1 MNPGFTPAEKQVL
14 RGLVEHPT
22 LNDRELS
29 ERIGVKP
36 STTTAIRRRLRE
48 RDVFRTVRIP
58 MGHKL
63 GYEILA
69 VAYGK
74 LKPSLEEKHKKAFR
88 DWVKDIPYVFL
99 SLASSDSILNLA
111 YLKNYSMFREYA
123 DAITD
128 MFKHSDLV
136 DHETWVAVIFSMD
149 ACKLFRFFDY
159 APAVR
164 HAFGIEEKAKVD
176 IKFQELSCERL
187 SKKERSV
194 LLGLTKYP
202 ESSDKAVAE
211 KIGASRQAVSSMK
224 KRFEEIGVMKTVR
237 IVDLEQIG
245 YGILGVA
252 HSVFTPHATVKVRQ
266 EGIKLVQETIPSI
279 LNIGSNPENILVAP
293 AKDYDEYH
301 MMKKGALELY
311 SRKGFLRSEPRMTLF
326 PFSDMTN
333 VKDFDFSGFM
343 EVVASEEPE
352 S

>member
-1 MNPGFTPAEKQVL
+1 MQVL

-29 ERIGVKP
+29 EKIRVKP

-48 RDVFRTVRIP
+48 RNVFRTIRIP
-58 MGHKL
+58 MGYRL

-74 LKPSLEEKHKKAFR
+74 LKPTLEERHKRAFME
-88 DWVKDIPYVFL
+88 WVKDIPYVFL

-111 YLKNYSMFREYA
+111 YLKNYTMFREYTTR
-123 DAITD
+123 ITD
-128 MFKHSDLV
+128 MFRDSDLV

-149 ACKLFRFFDY
+149 ACRLFTFFDY
-159 APAVR
+159 GPAVR

-176 IKFQELSCERL
+176 VGFHGLSSEKL
-187 SKKERSV
+187 SKKEKSV

-202 ESSDKAVAE
+202 ESSDKAIAE
-211 KIGASRQAVSSMK
+211 KIGASRQAVSSMR
-224 KRFEEIGVMKTVR
+224 KRFEEIGIMKTVR

-245 YGILGVA
+245 YGILVVG
-252 HSVFTPHATVKVRQ
+252 HSIFTPQATINVRRD
-266 EGIKLVQETIPSI
+266 GIKTIQETIPSI
-279 LNIGSNPENILVAP
+279 FNVGSNPENVIVAP

-301 MMKKGALELY
+301 MVKKGALELY
-311 SRKGFLRSEPRMTLF
+311 GKKGFLRTEPRMTLF
-326 PFSDMTN
+326 PFSDLKA

-343 EVVASEEPE
+343 EVVASEET
-352 S
+352 

>member
-1 MNPGFTPAEKQVL
+1 MDPGFTPAEKQVL

-29 ERIGVKP
+29 EKIGVKP

-48 RDVFRTVRIP
+48 RNVFRTIRVP
-58 MGHKL
+58 MGHRL

-74 LKPSLEEKHKKAFR
+74 LKPTLEEKHKKAFR
-88 DWVKDIPYVFL
+88 DWVKDVPYVFL

-111 YLKNYSMFREYA
+111 YLKNYTMFREYA
-123 DAITD
+123 STITEI
-128 MFKHSDLV
+128 FKHSDLV

-149 ACKLFRFFDY
+149 ACKFFNFFDY
-159 APAVR
+159 GPAVR
-164 HAFGIEEKAKVD
+164 HAFGIEEKYKVD
-176 IKFQELSCERL
+176 TTFQKLSHERL
-187 SKKERSV
+187 SKKEKSV
-194 LLGLTKYP
+194 LLGLTRYP

-224 KRFEEIGVMKTVR
+224 KRFEDIGVMKTVR

-245 YGILGVA
+245 YNILAVA
-252 HSVFTPHATVKVRQ
+252 HSVFTPHATVKVRR

-279 LNIGSNPENILVAP
+279 FNVGSNPENILVAP
-293 AKDYDEYH
+293 TRDYDEYH

-311 SRKGFLRSEPRMTLF
+311 GKKGFLRSEPRMTLF
-326 PFSDMTN
+326 PFSDMKR
-333 VKDFDFSGFM
+333 VKDFDFTGFV
-343 EVVASEEPE
+343 EVVSSEE